1 MICDSLENIS
11 FYKDSE
17 AVRKAVE
24 FVSSVTLDTAD
35 GRHELG
41 GKMYANVMTY
51 TTKERPVEFL
61 EIHKEYVD
69 LQVVIDGCEALCAC
83 EKSNLDTHT
92 EYIAEEDYAFLHPS
106 ERKPLSRLEL
116 VPGNFALFFP
126 QDAHIDQ
133 REGTKGSMQIKKVV
147 VKIPVGLI

>member
-1 MICDSLENIS
+1 MICDSLDNIS

-24 FVSSVTLDTAD
+24 FVRSVTPDTAD

-41 GKMYANVMTY
+41 GEMYANVMTY

-61 EIHKEYVD
+61 EIHKKYVD
-69 LQVVIDGCEALCAC
+69 LQVVIEGCEALCAC
-83 EKSNLDTHT
+83 EKSTLDIHT

-106 ERKPLSRLEL
+106 DSKPLSRLEL
-116 VPGNFALFFP
+116 IPGNFVLFFP
-126 QDAHIDQ
+126 QDAHIGQ
-133 REGTKGSMQIKKVV
+133 REGKNGSMQIKKVV
-147 VKIPVGLI
+147 VKIPVELI